1 MVDSE
6 EAREDVERYNTA
18 RMKFATELYSHFLN
32 HLLSISQ
39 RGKDVFSLH
48 RDHETSAQF
57 K

>member
-6 EAREDVERYNTA
+6 EVREDVERYNTA